1 MEPEDI
7 GLGIIRY
14 TGSDLDTIDSLNVA
28 GQRFLDVL
36 WLPAPLAELSREQI
50 SVINRFREVTIAN
63 DAQFANAKRARQA
76 YIAALKAIS
85 ASSVLEIGCGK
96 FPISID
102 IALSNYV
109 GIDIDSEAIEWCNSN
124 GINTKTLD
132 EFRTNNTA
140 ETRFDAIIACYVFH
154 FAISDELIDE
164 IKRVSESG
172 AIMIFNIIADEVRP
186 VLSIITRMLNVYTQI
201 EIVKSSSMPRREYW
215 VVMSNMDTIQ
225 AAKLARDQVI
235 RYYDYRP

>member
-14 TGSDLDTIDSLNVA
+14 TGSDLDTIESLNVA

-36 WLPAPLAELSREQI
+36 WLPAPLAELSAGQI
-50 SVINRFREVTIAN
+50 SVISRFREATIGN
-63 DAQFANAKRARQA
+63 DAQFASAKRARQA
-76 YIAALKAIS
+76 YIATLKAIS

-102 IALSNYV
+102 ISLSNYA
-109 GIDIDSEAIEWCNSN
+109 GIEIDIEAIEWCNSN
-124 GINTKTLD
+124 GINTKTLSD
-132 EFRTNNTA
+132 FRNRNA
-140 ETRFDAIIACYVFH
+140 VETRFDAIIACYVFH
-154 FAISDELIDE
+154 FAISDELIAE

-201 EIVKSSSMPRREYW
+201 EIVKSISMPRREYW
-215 VVMSNMDTIQ
+215 VVMSNVDTIQ
-225 AAKLARDQVI
+225 AAKLAREQVI
-235 RYYDYRP
+235 RYYDTRP